1 MHCQSSRVN
10 FHNIREIFEA
20 LPKFKIVFFLSWIY
34 GILKKI
40 KKKIRFKKLSS
51 HVLFFVFLTPTLGS
65 ALPPHTPAPG
75 ATIGHFWLSWSS
87 PRSLVSAI
95 SLGAVLAAS
104 LGSVLT
110 IFWRHFSFNQSKY
123 WYKMTFIPYQHSEKS
138 SKNKFNVNHVILCTK
153 IFLYQE
159 KHNKDILQK
168 MVQKLSN
175 SSVPLYIMV
184 WFGFQIGNNFLAFCL
199 WYLLR
204 FPSYVKYLLSRLFL
218 ISNRDKGLSKIT
230 SFLKPMTNLEK

>member
-1 MHCQSSRVN
+1 MYC
-10 FHNIREIFEA
+10 
-20 LPKFKIVFFLSWIY
+20 
-34 GILKKI
+34 
-40 KKKIRFKKLSS
+40 
-51 HVLFFVFLTPTLGS
+51 FFVFLIPTTGS

-123 WYKMTFIPYQHSEKS
+123 WYKMTFIPYQHSEKILKTNS
-138 SKNKFNVNHVILCTK
+138 MSITSFCVQKYFCTKKNTTK
-153 IFLYQE
+153 IFYRRWSKNGQIHQYLC
-159 KHNKDILQK
+159 ILWYD
-168 MVQKLSN
+168 LAFRSET
-175 SSVPLYIMV
+175 I
-184 WFGFQIGNNFLAFCL
+184 FLAFCL